1 MFKKYKH
8 KQECNE
14 KQRIKQLE
22 SAIWNMRISKG
33 MLEKTIEKL
42 EIRVKQLQV
51 YEKIVNDIC
60 KNISDTIVDYYKK
73 MLQEKSDN
81 TK

>member
-1 MFKKYKH
+1 
-8 KQECNE
+8 
-14 KQRIKQLE
+14 
-22 SAIWNMRISKG
+22 MRISKG